1 MTQQESLE
9 ISVEPIRV
17 EEQVENIESL
27 ATEVIESKLDF
38 DDQLFN
44 EFQTESQFDIL
55 IEAESNVII
64 EQEISELAEEPVEEL
79 LIPVEES

>member
-1 MTQQESLE
+1 MMQQESLE

-17 EEQVENIESL
+17 EEPVENRESS
-27 ATEVIESKLDF
+27 ASEVIESKLDF
-38 DDQLFN
+38 DDQLF
-44 EFQTESQFDIL
+44 